1 MTKLQDKLSASVRK
15 VRAAPDAPP
24 PAPTPLKAAAPQRG
38 QVPAVAAP
46 VFDTPGASH
55 ALLHPARVWPD

>member
-24 PAPTPLKAAAPQRG
+24 PAPAPQRG

-46 VFDTPGASH
+46 VFDTPAASH